1 MSRTIY
7 LDAPCIGE
15 LEKDYLC
22 RAIDSGFVSTIG
34 PLVEE
39 FETLI
44 SKYLSTTEAV
54 SVQSGT
60 AALHIAL
67 HELGIGSGDEVI
79 VPALTFIASVNPV
92 IYVGATPVIVD
103 VDRKTWNIDPVLL
116 EAAITPN
123 TKAIIPV
130 HLYGNPCDMDSI
142 MAIARKHNL
151 FVIEDATESLGAT
164 FKGIQTGTFGDFGCF
179 SFNGNKTITTGGGGM
194 VVGCDSRR
202 LEHIKFLVNQ
212 ARDESQGYFH
222 PEVGFNYRMTNIEA
236 ALGLAQMRQLGT
248 FLNIRKQFNQCYR
261 TYLETTDSI
270 HLQGEHPQ
278 ASSSFWLTCGTLKA
292 GILVPSLQATLRA
305 QDIQTRRIFI
315 PLTEQPPYKKFVRY
329 GCPVALEIFH
339 HGICLPSSALN
350 TPEDVV
356 RVCAVINDFLGKG

>member
-15 LEKDYLC
+15 MEKVFLC

-34 PLVEE
+34 PFVEE

-44 SKYLSTTEAV
+44 SNYLDTPKAV

-67 HELGIGSGDEVI
+67 HELGIGPGDEVI

-92 IYVGATPVIVD
+92 MYVGATPVIVD
-103 VDRKTWNIDPVLL
+103 VDRETWNIDPKAL
-116 EAAITPN
+116 EAAITTN

-142 MAIARKHNL
+142 MTIAQKHNL
-151 FVIEDATESLGAT
+151 LVIEDATESLGAT
-164 FKGIQTGTFGDFGCF
+164 FKGIQTGTFGDLGCF
-179 SFNGNKTITTGGGGM
+179 SFNGNKTITTGGGGV
-194 VVGCDSRR
+194 VVGSDPLR

-222 PEVGFNYRMTNIEA
+222 PEIGFNYRMTNIEA
-236 ALGLAQMRQLGT
+236 ALGLAQMKQLDT

-261 TYLETTDSI
+261 VELDTTDSI
-270 HLQGEHPQ
+270 HLQREHDL
-278 ASSSFWLTCGTLKA
+278 ASSSYWLTCGTLKE
-292 GILVPSLQATLRA
+292 GVSIPSLQASLRA
-305 QDIQTRRIFI
+305 QDIQTRRIFLPI
-315 PLTEQPPYKKFVRY
+315 SEQPPYKKFARNE
-329 GCPVALEIFH
+329 CTVALDIYH

-350 TPEDVV
+350 GPEDIV
-356 RVCAVINDFLGKG
+356 RVCDAIKGFLT